1 MFNEKKKKFTIAGKE
16 IEVSTGKLARQA
28 TAAVQIKC
36 GNTILLV
43 TVTKSEK
50 AKKEL
55 DYFPLMV
62 DFEEKIYSVGRIPG
76 SYNRREGRA
85 SDKAVLTS
93 RLIDRPIRP
102 LFPDAYR
109 NEVQVNVMTLS
120 VDQLYPPDTLGML
133 GVGFALE
140 LSGLPVAGEVGAVRI
155 SLDADANFIVNPSE
169 EEALSSPLDI
179 VVAGTED
186 SVMMVEAGANFVEDD
201 KVVDAIA
208 YAHARIQEQVAVIRE
223 FAKEVGVTKEEFINP
238 EPNSK
243 LIEILETHAKKDLIE
258 SMQNANKESRRAW
271 VAKAQGKVDAALD
284 ALAEDDELHEYLL
297 DNPHELSVQLKKL
310 EKKLLRK
317 QITETGVRADARKN
331 TEIRQLDIEVGSY
344 PGVHGDGLFTRGNT
358 QVLALLVLGTEK
370 LARSLDGIDSE
381 TQKFYM
387 HNYNFPGWSVGEAKP
402 NRGPGR
408 REIGHGALAERAV
421 QPSLPK
427 REDFPY
433 AMRVVSEV
441 LESSGSTSMA
451 ATCASSL
458 ALMDAG
464 VPVTTPV
471 AGIAMGLIK
480 EESNTVVLTD
490 IHELEDFLGDMD
502 FKVAGNDKGI
512 SALQM
517 DIKIKGISLEIIR
530 TAIKQAREGRLHI
543 LSAMTAVIASPRE
556 VLRANAPRI
565 VSFKID
571 PDKIGAVIG
580 SGGKNIKWITE
591 VTGTEINITDDGT
604 VCVYC
609 VSEEAANLAKKYVTV
624 NAEGAKQGEI
634 WEGEVVK
641 VLDGVGVIV
650 ELIPGVSGL
659 VHISQIALERVDD
672 VHEFFKVGDKTKVLV
687 QGLDFKGR
695 MSLSIK
701 ALLENT
707 QRAEEPVA

>member
-28 TAAVQIKC
+28 TAAVQIRC
-36 GNTILLV
+36 ADTVLLV
-43 TVTKSEK
+43 TVTKSER
-50 AKKEL
+50 AKNEL

-76 SYNRREGRA
+76 SYNRREGKA

-109 NEVQVNVMTLS
+109 YEVQVNVMTLS
-120 VDQLYPPDTLGML
+120 VDEAVPPDTLAML

-155 SLDADANFIVNPSE
+155 SLDEAGNFIVNPSE
-169 EEALSSPLDI
+169 DEINSSALDI

-186 SVMMVEAGANFVEDD
+186 SVMMVEAGASFVEDD
-201 KVVDAIA
+201 KVVDSIVF
-208 YAHARIQEQVAVIRE
+208 AHSVIKEQVAVIRE
-223 FAKEVGVTKEEFINP
+223 FAREVAVTKEEFIP
-238 EPNSK
+238 ATPNQK
-243 LIEILETHAKKDLIE
+243 LIDLVEANAKEDLIA
-258 SMQNANKESRRAW
+258 SMQDANKASRREW
-271 VAKAQGKVDAALD
+271 VSKAQAKVDAALD
-284 ALAEDDELHEYLL
+284 ALSEDDELHEYLL
-297 DNPHELSVQLKKL
+297 DNPHELGAQMKKL

-317 QITETGVRADARKN
+317 QITETGIRADARKN
-331 TEIRQLDIEVGSY
+331 DEIRQLAIEVGNY
-344 PGVHGDGLFTRGNT
+344 PRVHGDGLFTRGNT
-358 QVLALLVLGTEK
+358 QVLSMLILGSEK

-381 TQKFYM
+381 TEKYYM
-387 HNYNFPGWSVGEAKP
+387 HNYNFPGWSVGEPKP

-433 AMRVVSEV
+433 AIRVVSEV

-451 ATCASSL
+451 STCASSL

-480 EESNTVVLTD
+480 EEAKTVVLSD

-502 FKVAGNDKGI
+502 FKVAGNESGI

-517 DIKIKGISLEIIR
+517 DIKIKGISLDIIR
-530 TAIKQAREGRLHI
+530 TAIQQAKAGRLHI
-543 LSAMTAVIASPRE
+543 LSAMKAVIAAPRTE
-556 VLRANAPRI
+556 LRANAPRI

-609 VSEEAANLAKKYVTV
+609 VSEESAALAKKYVLA
-624 NAEGAKQGEI
+624 NAEGVKQGEV

-641 VLDGVGVIV
+641 VLDGIGVIV

-659 VHISQIALERVDD
+659 VHISQIALERVNDIGD
-672 VHEFFKVGDKTKVLV
+672 FFKVGDKTKVLV

-695 MSLSIK
+695 VSLSVK
-701 ALLENT
+701 ALLEGAD
-707 QRAEEPVA
+707 RAEEPVV

>member
-169 EEALSSPLDI
+169 EETLSSPLDI

-271 VAKAQGKVDAALD
+271 VAKAQEKVDAALD

-297 DNPHELSVQLKKL
+297 DNPHELSAQLKKL

-480 EESNTVVLTD
+480 EEANTVVLTD

-543 LSAMTAVIASPRE
+543 LSAMTAVIAAPRE
-556 VLRANAPRI
+556 ILRANAPRI

>member
-120 VDQLYPPDTLGML
+120 VDQLCPPDTLGML
-133 GVGFALE
+133 GVGFALA
-140 LSGLPVAGEVGAVRI
+140 LSGLPVAGEVGAVRV

-169 EEALSSPLDI
+169 EETLASALDI

-223 FAKEVGVTKEEFINP
+223 FAQEVGVTKEEFINP

-243 LIEILETHAKKDLIE
+243 LIEIIETHAKKDLIE

-271 VAKAQGKVDAALD
+271 VAKAQEKVDAALD

-297 DNPHELSVQLKKL
+297 DNPHELSAQLKKL

-331 TEIRQLDIEVGSY
+331 TEIRPLDIEVGSY

-543 LSAMTAVIASPRE
+543 LSAMTAVIAAPRE

>member
-109 NEVQVNVMTLS
+109 YEVQVNVMTLS
-120 VDQLYPPDTLGML
+120 VDQLCPPDTLAML

-140 LSGLPVAGEVGAVRI
+140 LSGLPVAGEVGAVRV

-169 EEALSSPLDI
+169 EEILSSPLDI

-208 YAHARIQEQVAVIRE
+208 YAHARIQEQVVVIRE

-243 LIEILETHAKKDLIE
+243 LIEILEAHAKKDLIE

-271 VAKAQGKVDAALD
+271 VAKAQEKVDAALD

-297 DNPHELSVQLKKL
+297 DNPHELSAQLKKL

-331 TEIRQLDIEVGSY
+331 TEIRPLDIEVGSY

-543 LSAMTAVIASPRE
+543 LSAMTAVIAAPRKI
-556 VLRANAPRI
+556 LRANAPRI

-701 ALLENT
+701 ALLENP
-707 QRAEEPVA
+707 QRAEEPVV

>member
-169 EEALSSPLDI
+169 EETLNSPLDI

-271 VAKAQGKVDAALD
+271 VAKAQEKVDAALD

-297 DNPHELSVQLKKL
+297 DNPHELSAQLKKL

-433 AMRVVSEV
+433 AIRVVSEV

-480 EESNTVVLTD
+480 EEANTVVLTD

-543 LSAMTAVIASPRE
+543 LSAMTAVIAAPRE

>member
-169 EEALSSPLDI
+169 EETLGSPLDI

-271 VAKAQGKVDAALD
+271 VAKAQEKVDAALD

-297 DNPHELSVQLKKL
+297 DNPHELSAQLKKL

-480 EESNTVVLTD
+480 EEANTVVLTD

-543 LSAMTAVIASPRE
+543 LSAMTAVIAAPRE

-707 QRAEEPVA
+707 QRAEEPVV

>member
-120 VDQLYPPDTLGML
+120 VDQLCPPDTLGML
-133 GVGFALE
+133 GVGFALA
-140 LSGLPVAGEVGAVRI
+140 LSGLPVAGEVGAVRV

-169 EEALSSPLDI
+169 EETLASALDI

-223 FAKEVGVTKEEFINP
+223 FAQEVGVTKEEFINP

-243 LIEILETHAKKDLIE
+243 LIEIIETHAKKDLIE

-271 VAKAQGKVDAALD
+271 VAKAQEKVDAALD

-297 DNPHELSVQLKKL
+297 DNPHELSAQLKKL

-331 TEIRQLDIEVGSY
+331 TEIRPLDIEVGSY

-471 AGIAMGLIK
+471 AGLAMGLIK

-543 LSAMTAVIASPRE
+543 LSAMTAVIAAPRE

>member
-169 EEALSSPLDI
+169 EETLGSPLDI

-271 VAKAQGKVDAALD
+271 VAKAQEKVDAALD

-297 DNPHELSVQLKKL
+297 DNPHELSAQLKKL

-480 EESNTVVLTD
+480 EEANTVVLTD

-543 LSAMTAVIASPRE
+543 LSAMTAVIAAPRE

>member
-1 MFNEKKKKFTIAGKE
+1 
-16 IEVSTGKLARQA
+16 
-28 TAAVQIKC
+28 
-36 GNTILLV
+36 
-43 TVTKSEK
+43 
-50 AKKEL
+50 
-55 DYFPLMV
+55 
-62 DFEEKIYSVGRIPG
+62 
-76 SYNRREGRA
+76 
-85 SDKAVLTS
+85 
-93 RLIDRPIRP
+93 
-102 LFPDAYR
+102 
-109 NEVQVNVMTLS
+109 
-120 VDQLYPPDTLGML
+120 
-133 GVGFALE
+133 
-140 LSGLPVAGEVGAVRI
+140 
-155 SLDADANFIVNPSE
+155 
-169 EEALSSPLDI
+169 
-179 VVAGTED
+179 
-186 SVMMVEAGANFVEDD
+186 
-201 KVVDAIA
+201 
-208 YAHARIQEQVAVIRE
+208 
-223 FAKEVGVTKEEFINP
+223 
-238 EPNSK
+238 
-243 LIEILETHAKKDLIE
+243 
-258 SMQNANKESRRAW
+258 
-271 VAKAQGKVDAALD
+271 
-284 ALAEDDELHEYLL
+284 
-297 DNPHELSVQLKKL
+297 
-310 EKKLLRK
+310 
-317 QITETGVRADARKN
+317 
-331 TEIRQLDIEVGSY
+331 
-344 PGVHGDGLFTRGNT
+344 
-358 QVLALLVLGTEK
+358 LALLVLGTEK

-480 EESNTVVLTD
+480 EEANTVVLTD

-543 LSAMTAVIASPRE
+543 LSAMTAVIAAPRE

>member
-120 VDQLYPPDTLGML
+120 VDQLCPPDTLGML
-133 GVGFALE
+133 GVGFALA
-140 LSGLPVAGEVGAVRI
+140 LSGLPVAGEVGAVRV

-169 EEALSSPLDI
+169 EETLASALDI

-223 FAKEVGVTKEEFINP
+223 FAQEVGVTKEEFINP

-243 LIEILETHAKKDLIE
+243 LIEIIETHAKKDLIE

-271 VAKAQGKVDAALD
+271 VAKAQEKVDAALD

-297 DNPHELSVQLKKL
+297 DNPHELSAQLKKL

-331 TEIRQLDIEVGSY
+331 TEIRPLDIEVGSY

-480 EESNTVVLTD
+480 EEANTVVLTD

-543 LSAMTAVIASPRE
+543 LSAMTAVIAAPRE

>member
-28 TAAVQIKC
+28 TAAVQIRS

-109 NEVQVNVMTLS
+109 YEVQVNVMTLS
-120 VDQLYPPDTLGML
+120 VDQLCPPDTLAML

-169 EEALSSPLDI
+169 EETLSSPLDI

-271 VAKAQGKVDAALD
+271 VAKAQEKVDAALD

-297 DNPHELSVQLKKL
+297 DNPHELSAQLKKL

-480 EESNTVVLTD
+480 EEASTVVLTD

-543 LSAMTAVIASPRE
+543 LSAMTAVIAAPRE

>member
-1 MFNEKKKKFTIAGKE
+1 
-16 IEVSTGKLARQA
+16 
-28 TAAVQIKC
+28 
-36 GNTILLV
+36 
-43 TVTKSEK
+43 
-50 AKKEL
+50 
-55 DYFPLMV
+55 
-62 DFEEKIYSVGRIPG
+62 
-76 SYNRREGRA
+76 
-85 SDKAVLTS
+85 
-93 RLIDRPIRP
+93 
-102 LFPDAYR
+102 
-109 NEVQVNVMTLS
+109 
-120 VDQLYPPDTLGML
+120 ML

-155 SLDADANFIVNPSE
+155 SIDADANFIVNPSE
-169 EEALSSPLDI
+169 EEILSSPLDI

-208 YAHARIQEQVAVIRE
+208 YAHARIQEQVAIIRE

-271 VAKAQGKVDAALD
+271 VAKAQEKVDAALD

-297 DNPHELSVQLKKL
+297 DNPHELSAQLKKL

-317 QITETGVRADARKN
+317 QITETGVRADSRKN

-480 EESNTVVLTD
+480 EEANTVVLTD

-543 LSAMTAVIASPRE
+543 LSAMTAVIAAPRE

>member
-120 VDQLYPPDTLGML
+120 VDQLCPPDTLGML

-140 LSGLPVAGEVGAVRI
+140 LSGLPVAGEVGAVRV

-169 EEALSSPLDI
+169 EETLSSPLDI

-271 VAKAQGKVDAALD
+271 VAKAQEKVDAALD

-297 DNPHELSVQLKKL
+297 DNPHELSAQLKKL

-480 EESNTVVLTD
+480 EEASTVVLTD

-543 LSAMTAVIASPRE
+543 LSAMTAVIAAPRE

>member
-297 DNPHELSVQLKKL
+297 DNPHELSAQLKKL

-707 QRAEEPVA
+707 QRAEEPVV

>member
-120 VDQLYPPDTLGML
+120 VDQLCPPDTLGML

-140 LSGLPVAGEVGAVRI
+140 LSGLPVAGEVGAVRV

-169 EEALSSPLDI
+169 EEILASALDI

-271 VAKAQGKVDAALD
+271 VAKAQEKVDAALD

-297 DNPHELSVQLKKL
+297 DNPHELSAQLKKL

-480 EESNTVVLTD
+480 EEANTVVLTD

-543 LSAMTAVIASPRE
+543 LSAMTAVIAAPRE

>member
-169 EEALSSPLDI
+169 EETLSSPLDI

-271 VAKAQGKVDAALD
+271 VAKAQEKVDAALD

-297 DNPHELSVQLKKL
+297 DNPHELSAQLKKL

-480 EESNTVVLTD
+480 EEANTVVLTD

-543 LSAMTAVIASPRE
+543 LSAMTAVIAAPRE

-701 ALLENT
+701 ALLEST

>member
-120 VDQLYPPDTLGML
+120 VDQLCPPDTLGML
-133 GVGFALE
+133 GVGFALA
-140 LSGLPVAGEVGAVRI
+140 LSGLPVAGEVGAVRV

-169 EEALSSPLDI
+169 EETLASALDI

-223 FAKEVGVTKEEFINP
+223 FAQEVGVTKEEFINP

-271 VAKAQGKVDAALD
+271 VAKAQEKVDAALD

-297 DNPHELSVQLKKL
+297 DNPHELSAQLKKL

-480 EESNTVVLTD
+480 EEASTVVLTD

-543 LSAMTAVIASPRE
+543 LSAMTAVIAAPRE

>member
-120 VDQLYPPDTLGML
+120 VDQLCPPDTLAML

-140 LSGLPVAGEVGAVRI
+140 LSGLPVAGEVGAVRV

-169 EEALSSPLDI
+169 EEILGSPLDI

-258 SMQNANKESRRAW
+258 SMQNANKESRRSW
-271 VAKAQGKVDAALD
+271 VAKAQEKVDAALD

-297 DNPHELSVQLKKL
+297 DNPHELSAQLKKL

-317 QITETGVRADARKN
+317 QITETGVRADSRKN
-331 TEIRQLDIEVGSY
+331 TEIRPLDIEVGSY

-543 LSAMTAVIASPRE
+543 LSAMTAVIAVPRE

-609 VSEEAANLAKKYVTV
+609 VSEEAANLARKYVTV

-707 QRAEEPVA
+707 QRAEEPVV

>member
-36 GNTILLV
+36 ENTILLV

-109 NEVQVNVMTLS
+109 YEVQVNVMTLS
-120 VDQLYPPDTLGML
+120 VDQLCPPDTLGML

-169 EEALSSPLDI
+169 EEILSSPLDI

-271 VAKAQGKVDAALD
+271 VAKAQEKVDAALD

-297 DNPHELSVQLKKL
+297 DNPHELSAQLKKL

-480 EESNTVVLTD
+480 EEANTVVLTD

-543 LSAMTAVIASPRE
+543 LSAMTAVIAAPRE

>member
-120 VDQLYPPDTLGML
+120 VDQLCPPDTLAML

-140 LSGLPVAGEVGAVRI
+140 LSGLPVAGEVGAVRV

-169 EEALSSPLDI
+169 EEILASALDI

-201 KVVDAIA
+201 KVVDAIV

-238 EPNSK
+238 ETNSK

-271 VAKAQGKVDAALD
+271 VAKAQEKVDAALD

-297 DNPHELSVQLKKL
+297 DNPHELSAQLKKL

-317 QITETGVRADARKN
+317 QITETGVRADSRKN

-480 EESNTVVLTD
+480 EEANTVVLTD

-543 LSAMTAVIASPRE
+543 LSAMTAVIAAPRE

-707 QRAEEPVA
+707 QRAEEPVV

>member
-109 NEVQVNVMTLS
+109 YEVQVNVMTLS
-120 VDQLYPPDTLGML
+120 VDQLCPPDTLAML

-140 LSGLPVAGEVGAVRI
+140 LSGLPVAGEVGAVRV

-169 EEALSSPLDI
+169 EEILSSPLDI

-208 YAHARIQEQVAVIRE
+208 YAHARIQEQVVVIRE

-243 LIEILETHAKKDLIE
+243 LIEILEAHAKKDLIE

-271 VAKAQGKVDAALD
+271 VAKAQEKVDAALD

-297 DNPHELSVQLKKL
+297 DNPHELSAQLKKL

-331 TEIRQLDIEVGSY
+331 TEIRPLDIEVGSY

-543 LSAMTAVIASPRE
+543 LSAMTAVIAAPRKI
-556 VLRANAPRI
+556 LRANAPRI

-591 VTGTEINITDDGT
+591 VTGTEINITDNGT

-701 ALLENT
+701 ALLENP
-707 QRAEEPVA
+707 QRAEEPVV